1 MTWPTDPADRHRVV
15 AARFED
21 VVGGVRDWE
30 APTPVAS
37 WRARDIVEHLVTWL
51 PGFVAGGSEH
61 HLSAHG
67 AGDTTDPPQVWRT
80 HATRVQALL
89 DDPVAA
95 SSAFAHPQLPP
106 QTLAEAVAAYY
117 VTDVFLHT
125 WDLARATA
133 QDDALDAEVCAELLA
148 GMEPMADTLAASG
161 QYGPRVP
168 VPDDATTQERLIG
181 LIGRDPAW
189 RP

>member
-1 MTWPTDPADRHRVV
+1 MTWPSDPADRHRVV
-15 AARFED
+15 AARFEE

-30 APTPVAS
+30 VPTPVAS
-37 WRARDIVEHLVTWL
+37 WRARDVVEHLVTWL
-51 PGFVAGGSEH
+51 PGFLAGGSEH
-61 HLSAHG
+61 HLPTIDAT
-67 AGDTTDPPQVWRT
+67 DTTDPRQAWRA

-95 SSAFAHPQLPP
+95 GSAFAHPQLPP

-117 VTDVFLHT
+117 LTDVFLHT

-133 QDDALDAEVCAELLA
+133 QDDALDAELCAELLA

-168 VPDDATTQERLIG
+168 VPDEAPVQERLIG
-181 LIGRDPAW
+181 LIGRDPHW